1 MDVIDGTPCADRYP
15 CDGRLMMNSL
25 LPANDLAQQ
34 LMLLT
39 LEKKAIALPFAKD
52 IFLLETH
59 VAGLSYYEINSLNE
73 PLTITEP
80 LLLRREPDNPHDSLA
95 IIVLTRTG
103 QKLGYV
109 PRHRNPVLARL
120 MDAGKTLVAEVA
132 SLQVADAALSGK
144 AIAEVR
150 FNISLRE

>member
-1 MDVIDGTPCADRYP
+1 
-15 CDGRLMMNSL
+15 MNSL
-25 LPANDLAQQ
+25 LPTNDLVQQ

-59 VAGLSYYEINSLNE
+59 VAGLTYYEINTLNE
-73 PLTITEP
+73 PLTIAEP
-80 LLLRREPDNPHDSLA
+80 LLLRREPDNPLDSLA
-95 IIVLTRTG
+95 IIVLARTN

-120 MDAGKTLVAEVA
+120 MDAGKTLIAEVA
-132 SLQVADAALSGK
+132 SLQVGNAALSSK
-144 AIAEVR
+144 EITEVR
-150 FNISLRE
+150 LNISMRE